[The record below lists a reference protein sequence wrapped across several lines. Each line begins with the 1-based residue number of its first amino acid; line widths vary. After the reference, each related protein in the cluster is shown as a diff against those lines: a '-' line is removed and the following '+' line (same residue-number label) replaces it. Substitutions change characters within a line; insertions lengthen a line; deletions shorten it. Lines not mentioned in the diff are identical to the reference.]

1 MASWQVELVLAEAVG
16 KHIHQPSKV
25 GFLPSY
31 AIRPVV
37 LMRAKL
43 FDQRRNHD
51 AYVTAPSRAGR
62 QRSKPGVRSAIYSS
76 AVWPNRCPTRT

>member
-16 KHIHQPSKV
+16 EHTHQPSRV
-25 GFLPSY
+25 GVLPSD

-51 AYVTAPSRAGR
+51 AYAAAPSRKA
-62 QRSKPGVRSAIYSS
+62 AFE
-76 AVWPNRCPTRT
+76 A